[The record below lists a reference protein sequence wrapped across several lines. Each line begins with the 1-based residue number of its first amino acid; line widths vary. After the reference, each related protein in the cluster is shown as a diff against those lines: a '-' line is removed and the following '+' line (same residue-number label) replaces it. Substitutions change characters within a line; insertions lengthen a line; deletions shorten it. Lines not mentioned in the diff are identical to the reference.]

1 LNRLLAQVLR
11 WSGMLLYWLH
21 LHPLVIWLARRRTR
35 ILLYHACEPTE
46 SDFIRDLESNTPPD
60 RFDAHLN
67 FLVRHYR
74 VVPLDAL
81 ERGAPGDRAV
91 VITFD
96 DGYASVY
103 ANAFPRL
110 RRLGLPATV
119 YLTTDVVDNRALIWI
134 NELNWLLRNHGAVAR
149 PLAEK
154 VFACAPR
161 TAIPAVLKRACER
174 YEPSTVRDLLD
185 AIRARAGLDG
195 GSTAAGARLYLT
207 WEEIREMAQGD
218 VTFGNHTAS
227 HPNLARLRAA
237 AQADEIGRAQGALTS
252 HLGAPTSL
260 AYPFG
265 LHDVASRRVAAELGF
280 ASVMEVGGINDV
292 PGAVPRSSRSSRSSP
307 RPKPACGACGTESGV
322 LCPTSCAGRI
332 GPMTVVTVERLLTEK
347 AHTEK
352 RLGPV

>member
-1 LNRLLAQVLR
+1 MSRLLARMLR
-11 WSGMLLYWLH
+11 WSGVLLYWLH

-110 RRLGLPATV
+110 KRLGLSATV

-134 NELNWLLRNHGAVAR
+134 NELNWLLRNHATVAR
-149 PLAEK
+149 PLAESLFDCGQHAA
-154 VFACAPR
+154 V
-161 TAIPAVLKRACER
+161 PAVLQRACAR
-174 YEPSTVRDLLD
+174 YQPSTVHALLSE
-185 AIRARAGLDG
+185 IRTRAGLDG
-195 GSTAAGARLYLT
+195 GATAAGARLYLT
-207 WEEIREMAQGD
+207 WEEVREMGRAG

-227 HPNLARLRAA
+227 HPNLVRLSEA
-237 AQADEIGRAQGALTS
+237 AQAAEIGRAQDAVSEHVGR
-252 HLGAPTSL
+252 PTSL

-265 LHDVASRRVAAELGF
+265 LHDAASRRVAADLRF
-280 ASVMEVGGINDV
+280 TSVMEVGGCNDV
-292 PGAVPRSSRSSRSSP
+292 PPTLDRVARVP
-307 RPKPACGACGTESGV
+307 AGDW
-322 LCPTSCAGRI
+322 SCAALFAELEIVAPAKAYMR
-332 GPMTVVTVERLLTEK
+332 RLRD
-347 AHTEK
+347 AIR
-352 RLGPV
+352 RLVPDFLCW

>member
-1 LNRLLAQVLR
+1 MIRLLAQVLR

-149 PLAEK
+149 PLAET

-174 YEPSTVRDLLD
+174 YDPSTVRDLLD

-207 WEEIREMAQGD
+207 WEEIREMARGD

-292 PGAVPRSSRSSRSSP
+292 PATLDRVARVP
-307 RPKPACGACGTESGV
+307 AGDW
-322 LCPTSCAGRI
+322 SCAALFAELEIVAPAKAR
-332 GPMTVVTVERLLTEK
+332 VRRLRDGIR
-347 AHTEK
+347 
-352 RLGPV
+352 RLVPHFVCW